1 MDLLAQYGDDG
12 EDRVEGPPDSPTAA
26 EVAASRPQLNLAISA
41 APQVD
46 TTGMVLY
53 GSKAR
58 ALGEVQQL
66 PSAGARIMHQNLPIE
81 QMHAPVLGPAHP
93 YQKDGLAAGYK
104 NHFVGHV
111 EDAHMNPYHFERE
124 YHNFH
129 TLGFGQAPSGIG
141 VVGRPVDEEAAAA
154 DVEGGGAVSWKR
166 RKTTAERKAEQAS
179 PIKGGWAAAT
189 KAARLAEPF
198 DPSQPFTLQEKQ
210 PWANKQQEVAEL
222 TEEQKEYIA
231 KMEAA
236 KVEAAAGAV
245 EAQGPTSFFHG
256 KEEKDYQGRSW
267 ILPPRDKRKESDV
280 TYLPKRWVHT
290 WSGHTK
296 GVNAI
301 RFFPNS
307 GHLLLSAGLD
317 GKVKI
322 WDVYGSQKCMRSY
335 LGHSKGV
342 RDVCF
347 SNDGRRFLSTGY
359 DKNIRLWDTETG
371 ACIKSFSNGKVNYC
385 VKFHPGEDRQN
396 VFMSGAQDKKIY
408 QWDANTGEAVQEYN
422 YHLGPVNTVT
432 FIDDGRQFVS
442 TSDDKT
448 IRVWEFGIPVQIKYI
463 ADPSMH
469 SMPAVATHP
478 SKNYLLMQ
486 SLDNQ
491 VLTYMVK
498 DGRFKS
504 MKNKTFK
511 GHNTAGYACQV
522 NTSPDGKYVMSGDGE
537 GRCFFWEWGAPAKIV
552 RTIRAHDAVC
562 IGAEWNPMESSKVAT
577 CGWDGLI
584 KYWD

>member
-1 MDLLAQYGDDG
+1 MDLLTQYGDDG
-12 EDRVEGPPDSPTAA
+12 DDLSSGPPPESPTAA
-26 EVAASRPQLNLAISA
+26 EVATSRPQLNLAISA

-53 GSKAR
+53 DSRAR
-58 ALGEVQQL
+58 PTGEVQRLQ
-66 PSAGARIMHQNLPIE
+66 SAGARKVMVNLPME
-81 QMHAPVLGPAHP
+81 EMYAPVLGPAHP
-93 YQKDGLAAGYK
+93 FQKDGLAAGYK

-111 EDAHMNPYHFERE
+111 EDAHMHPYHFERE

-129 TLGFGQAPSGIG
+129 ALGYGEAPSGIG
-141 VVGRPVDEEAAAA
+141 VVGRPVDEDA
-154 DVEGGGAVSWKR
+154 VEVGRDGGPSAWKR
-166 RKTTAERKAEQAS
+166 RKTTAERKAEQA
-179 PIKGGWAAAT
+179 
-189 KAARLAEPF
+189 ARVERLSEPV
-198 DPSQPFTLQEKQ
+198 DPSQPFKLLERQ
-210 PWANKQQEVAEL
+210 PWASKEREVSEL

-236 KVEAAAGAV
+236 KMEAAAGAV
-245 EAQGPTSFFHG
+245 ETKGPTTFFHG
-256 KEEKDYQGRSW
+256 KDEKDYQGRSW
-267 ILPPRDKRKESDV
+267 VLPPRDKRKESDSCF
-280 TYLPKRWVHT
+280 LPKRWVHT

-301 RFFPNS
+301 RFFPGS

-322 WDVYGSQKCMRSY
+322 WDVYGSGKCMRSY

-371 ACIKSFSNGKVNYC
+371 AVIKSFNNNKVHYC
-385 VKFHPGEDRQN
+385 VKFHPGDDRQN
-396 VFMSGAQDKKIY
+396 VFMSGCQDKKIY
-408 QWDANTGEAVQEYN
+408 QFDADTGEAVQEYN

-432 FIDDGRQFVS
+432 FIDEGRQFVS

-478 SKNYLLMQ
+478 SNNYLLMQ

-491 VLTYMVK
+491 VLTYMIK

-504 MKNKTFK
+504 QKNKTFK

-522 NTSPDGKYVMSGDGE
+522 NTSPDGKYVMSGDSE
-537 GRCFFWEWGAPAKIV
+537 GRCFFWEWGAAQKIV
-552 RTIRAHDAVC
+552 RTIKAHDAVC
-562 IGAEWNPMESSKVAT
+562 IGCAWNPMESSKVAT
-577 CGWDGLI
+577 CGWDGVI

>member
-1 MDLLAQYGDDG
+1 MDLLGAYGDEE
-12 EDRVEGPPDSPTAA
+12 EDQQVPESPTAA
-26 EVAASRPQLNLAISA
+26 EVAASRPQLNLSVSA

-53 GSKAR
+53 GDKAQ
-58 ALGEVQQL
+58 ALGDVRKLQD
-66 PSAGARIMHQNLPIE
+66 AGARKVMYNLPYDD
-81 QMHAPVLGPAHP
+81 MHAAVMGPAHP
-93 YQKDGLAAGYK
+93 YAKDGLAAGYK

-111 EDAHMNPYHFERE
+111 EDAHMHPYHFERE

-129 TLGFGQAPSGIG
+129 AMGFGEAPSGIG
-141 VVGRPVDEEAAAA
+141 VVGRPVDGDALEL
-154 DVEGGGAVSWKR
+154 EGAGGPSAFKR
-166 RKTTAERKAEQAS
+166 RKTTAETKAEKEAREARKAAE
-179 PIKGGWAAAT
+179 AAA
-189 KAARLAEPF
+189 F
-198 DPSQPFTLQEKQ
+198 DPSQPFRLGERQ
-210 PWANKQQEVAEL
+210 PWASKQAAAPADL
-222 TEEQKEYIA
+222 TEEQKEFIA
-231 KMEAA
+231 QREAA
-236 KVEAAAGAV
+236 KLEAAAGSVDAK
-245 EAQGPTSFFHG
+245 GPSSFFHG

-267 ILPPRDKRKESDV
+267 VLPPRDKKKESDV
-280 TYLPKRWVHT
+280 CFLPKRWVHT

-301 RFFPNS
+301 RFFPRT

-317 GKVKI
+317 AKVKI
-322 WDVYGSQKCMRSY
+322 WDVYGSGKCMRSY
-335 LGHSKGV
+335 LGHSQGV

-371 ACIKSFSNGKVNYC
+371 QCIKSFSTGKVHYC
-385 VKFHPGEDRQN
+385 VKFHPSDDRQN
-396 VFMSGAQDKKIY
+396 CFMSGCQDKKIY
-408 QWDANTGEAVQEYN
+408 QFDTDTGEAVQEYN
-422 YHLGPVNTVT
+422 YHLGPVNSVT
-432 FIDDGRQFVS
+432 FIDEGRQFVS

-469 SMPAVATHP
+469 SMPVVATHP
-478 SKNYLLMQ
+478 SNNYLLMQ

-491 VLTYMVK
+491 VLTYMIK

-504 MKNKTFK
+504 QKNKTFK

-522 NTSPDGKYVMSGDGE
+522 NTSPDGKYVMSGDSE
-537 GRCFFWEWGAPAKIV
+537 GRCFFWEWGAPQKIV
-552 RTIRAHDAVC
+552 RTIKAHEAVC

>member
-1 MDLLAQYGDDG
+1 MDLLTQYGDDNDDLETG
-12 EDRVEGPPDSPTAA
+12 APPESPTAA
-26 EVAASRPQLNLAISA
+26 EVAASRPQLNLAVSA

-53 GSKAR
+53 DNKAQAYGDVR
-58 ALGEVQQL
+58 RLQ
-66 PSAGARIMHQNLPIE
+66 SASARKVYVNLPAE
-81 QMHAPVLGPAHP
+81 EMHAPVLGPAHP
-93 YQKDGLAAGYK
+93 FQKDGLAAGYK

-111 EDAHMNPYHFERE
+111 EDAHMHPYHFERE

-129 TLGFGQAPSGIG
+129 ALGFGEAPSGIG
-141 VVGRPVDEEAAAA
+141 LVGRPVDEDAEAMER
-154 DVEGGGAVSWKR
+154 EGGPSAWKR
-166 RKTTAERKAEQAS
+166 RKTTAERKAEQEARAS
-179 PIKGGWAAAT
+179 RVSQPV
-189 KAARLAEPF
+189 
-198 DPSQPFTLQEKQ
+198 DPSQPFRLQERQ
-210 PWANKQQEVAEL
+210 PWASKEREVAEL
-222 TEEQKEYIA
+222 TEEQKEFISKMEAA

-236 KVEAAAGAV
+236 AGQV
-245 EAQGPTSFFHG
+245 DSKGPTTFFHG

-267 ILPPRDKRKESDV
+267 VLPPRDKRKESD
-280 TYLPKRWVHT
+280 TCFLPKRWVHT

-296 GVNAI
+296 GVNAV
-301 RFFPNS
+301 RFFPGS

-322 WDVYGSQKCMRSY
+322 WDVYGSGKCMRSY

-371 ACIKSFSNGKVNYC
+371 AVIKTFNTGKVFYC
-385 VKFHPGEDRQN
+385 VKFHPGDDRQN
-396 VFMSGAQDKKIY
+396 VFMSGCQDKKIY
-408 QWDANTGEAVQEYN
+408 QFDTDTGEAVQEYN
-422 YHLGPVNTVT
+422 YHLGPVNSVT

-469 SMPAVATHP
+469 SMPVVAKHP
-478 SKNYLLMQ
+478 SNNYLLMQ

-491 VLTYMVK
+491 VLTYMIK

-504 MKNKTFK
+504 QKNKTFK

-522 NTSPDGKYVMSGDGE
+522 NCSPDGKYVMSGDSE
-537 GRCFFWEWGAPAKIV
+537 GRCFFWEWGAPQKIV
-552 RTIRAHDAVC
+552 RTIKAHDAVC
-562 IGAEWNPMESSKVAT
+562 IGCEWNPMESSKVAT

>member
-1 MDLLAQYGDDG
+1 MDLLASYGDD
-12 EDRVEGPPDSPTAA
+12 EDRSPLDAPESPTAA
-26 EVAASRPQLNLAISA
+26 AIAASAPKLNLSISA

-46 TTGMVLY
+46 TTGLVLR
-53 GSKAR
+53 GNEAKS
-58 ALGEVQQL
+58 LGEVRKLQD
-66 PSAGARIMHQNLPIE
+66 AGARKVMYNLPVE
-81 QMHAPVLGPAHP
+81 DMHAPVLGPAHP
-93 YQKDGLAAGYK
+93 YSRDGLAAGLK

-111 EDAHMNPYHFERE
+111 EDAHMHPIHFEQQ

-129 TLGFGQAPSGIG
+129 ALGFGEAPSGIG
-141 VVGRPVDEEAAAA
+141 VVGKPVDEDAVEAAE
-154 DVEGGGAVSWKR
+154 EGGPSAWKR
-166 RKTTAERKAEQAS
+166 RKTTQERKAEQVAR
-179 PIKGGWAAAT
+179 AE
-189 KAARLAEPF
+189 RLAAPF
-198 DPSQPFTLQEKQ
+198 DPSAPFSLQERQ
-210 PWANKQQEVAEL
+210 PWASKQAEIAEL
-222 TEEQKEYIA
+222 TEEQKEFIA
-231 KMEAA
+231 KAEAA
-236 KVEAAAGAV
+236 KLEAAAGSV
-245 EAQGPTSFFHG
+245 DKQGPTSFFHA

-267 ILPPRDKRKESDV
+267 ILPPRDKKNESDSCF
-280 TYLPKRWVHT
+280 LPKRWVHT
-290 WSGHTK
+290 WAGHTK
-296 GVNAI
+296 GVNAV
-301 RFFPNS
+301 RFFPGT
-307 GHLLLSAGLD
+307 GHLLLSAGMD

-322 WDVYGSQKCMRSY
+322 WDVYGSGKCMRTY

-371 ACIKSFSNGKVNYC
+371 QCIKSFNTGKVYYC
-385 VKFHPGEDRQN
+385 VKFHPSDDKQN
-396 VFMSGAQDKKIY
+396 VFMSGCQDKKIY
-408 QWDANTGEAVQEYN
+408 QFDTDTGESVQEYN
-422 YHLGPVNTVT
+422 YHLGPVNSVT

-469 SMPAVATHP
+469 SMPVVATHP

-522 NTSPDGKYVMSGDGE
+522 GCSPDGKYVMSGDSE
-537 GRCFFWEWGAPAKIV
+537 GRCFFWEWGAPQKIV
-552 RTIRAHDAVC
+552 RTIKAHDAVC

>member
-1 MDLLAQYGDDG
+1 MDLLTQYGDDADDLG
-12 EDRVEGPPDSPTAA
+12 APPESPTAG
-26 EVAASRPQLNLAISA
+26 EVAASQPQINLTVSA

-53 GSKAR
+53 DNQAR
-58 ALGEVQQL
+58 AIGEVQRLQ
-66 PSAGARIMHQNLPIE
+66 SAGARKVMINMPAD

-93 YQKDGLAAGYK
+93 FQKDGLAAGYK

-111 EDAHMNPYHFERE
+111 EDAHMHPYHFERE
-124 YHNFH
+124 YHSFH
-129 TLGFGQAPSGIG
+129 ALGYGEAPSGIG
-141 VVGRPVDEEAAAA
+141 VVGRAVDEDAVQV
-154 DVEGGGAVSWKR
+154 DNEGGPSAWKR
-166 RKTTAERKAEQAS
+166 RKTTAERKAEQA
-179 PIKGGWAAAT
+179 ARAN
-189 KAARLAEPF
+189 RLAESV
-198 DPSQPFTLQEKQ
+198 DPSQPFRLQERQ
-210 PWANKQQEVAEL
+210 PWANKEREVAEL

-236 KVEAAAGAV
+236 KMEAAAGAV
-245 EAQGPTSFFHG
+245 DTKGPTTFFHG
-256 KEEKDYQGRSW
+256 KDEKDYQGRSW
-267 ILPPRDKRKESDV
+267 MLPPKDKRRESDNCF
-280 TYLPKRWVHT
+280 LPKRWVHT
-290 WSGHTK
+290 WAGHTK
-296 GVNAI
+296 GVNAV
-301 RFFPNS
+301 RFFPGT

-317 GKVKI
+317 GKVKL
-322 WDVYGSQKCMRSY
+322 WDVYGSGKCMRSY

-359 DKNIRLWDTETG
+359 DRNIRLWDTETG
-371 ACIKSFSNGKVNYC
+371 QVIQSFSTGKVYYC
-385 VKFHPGEDRQN
+385 VKFHPSDDRQN
-396 VFMSGAQDKKIY
+396 VFLSGCQDKRIY
-408 QWDANTGEAVQEYN
+408 QFDTDSGEAVQEYN

-432 FIDDGRQFVS
+432 FIDEGRQFVS

-469 SMPAVATHP
+469 SMPAVTTHP
-478 SKNYLLMQ
+478 SNNYLLMQ

-491 VLTYMVK
+491 VLTYMIK

-504 MKNKTFK
+504 QKNKTFK

-522 NTSPDGKYVMSGDGE
+522 NTSPDGKYVMSGDSE
-537 GRCFFWEWGAPAKIV
+537 GRCFFWEWGAPQKIV
-552 RTIRAHDAVC
+552 RTIKAHDAVC
-562 IGAEWNPMESSKVAT
+562 IGCEWNPLESSKVAT